1 MSDAADNYRVVAG
14 DGTHVGWLDHVRHE
28 RHADHP
34 DEIVVRPG
42 G

>member
-1 MSDAADNYRVVAG
+1 MVDFDELRGLY
-14 DGTHVGWLDHVRHE
+14 E